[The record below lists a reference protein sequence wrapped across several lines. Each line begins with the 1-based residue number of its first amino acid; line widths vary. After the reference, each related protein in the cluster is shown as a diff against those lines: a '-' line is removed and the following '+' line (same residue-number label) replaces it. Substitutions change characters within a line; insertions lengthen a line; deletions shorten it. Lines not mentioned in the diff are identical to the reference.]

1 MKLLD
6 PMNPRVT
13 RRKFS
18 ELMAA
23 VLLGLA
29 IFFWGL
35 GYKLSLYD
43 LPGSPSTHMAQAK
56 LLSQKERPPA
66 AHGLEQFST
75 KAPQFS
81 VVVIAVFLIAAYF
94 SAFAIQIIRILLASN
109 VGVRRCD
116 DFLSTVFAFRPPP
129 VSLRYN

>member
-1 MKLLD
+1 
-6 PMNPRVT
+6 MNPNLT
-13 RRKFS
+13 RRKVS
-18 ELMAA
+18 QLMALAA
-23 VLLGLA
+23 VLLGVA
-29 IFFWGL
+29 VFVWGL

-66 AHGLEQFST
+66 ARGLERFSAS
-75 KAPQFS
+75 APQFP
-81 VVVIAVFLIAAYF
+81 VIVIAVFLIATACFRVF
-94 SAFAIQIIRILLASN
+94 SIQNIGTLFASHPGL
-109 VGVRRCD
+109 RRSD

>member
-1 MKLLD
+1 
-6 PMNPRVT
+6 MNPRVT

-18 ELMAA
+18 ELMALA
-23 VLLGLA
+23 LVLLGLA
-29 IFFWGL
+29 VFFWGL

-66 AHGLEQFST
+66 AQGLEQFSA
-75 KAPQFS
+75 KAPPFS
-81 VVVIAVFLIAAYF
+81 VVVIAVFLIAAACF
-94 SAFAIQIIRILLASN
+94 SAFSIQIIRTLFASH
-109 VGVRRCD
+109 VGLRRCA

>member
-1 MKLLD
+1 
-6 PMNPRVT
+6 MNPRVT
-13 RRKFS
+13 KRKFS
-18 ELMAA
+18 ELMALAA

-29 IFFWGL
+29 VFFWGL

-66 AHGLEQFST
+66 AQGLEQFST
-75 KAPQFS
+75 KAPQFP
-81 VVVIAVFLIAAYF
+81 VVVIAVFLIAAACF
-94 SAFAIQIIRILLASN
+94 SALSIQIIRTLLASD
-109 VGVRRCD
+109 VGLRRCD

-129 VSLRYN
+129 VSLQYN